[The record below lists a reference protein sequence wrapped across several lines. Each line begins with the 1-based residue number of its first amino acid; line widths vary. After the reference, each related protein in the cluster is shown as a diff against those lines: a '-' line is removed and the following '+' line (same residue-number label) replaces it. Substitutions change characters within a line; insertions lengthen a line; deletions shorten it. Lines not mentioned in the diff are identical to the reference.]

1 MANFC
6 KRSKRSLLS
15 VKPLNLAKAVMKLI
29 MKILNVNLYQTGSCN
44 ACPIIK
50 NKFVIDN
57 AKLFPKINFV

>member
-29 MKILNVNLYQTGSCN
+29 MKMLNVNLYQTGSCN

-50 NKFVIDN
+50 NKFVID
-57 AKLFPKINFV
+57 KCKIISKN

>member
-6 KRSKRSLLS
+6 KRRKRSLLS

-50 NKFVIDN
+50 NKFAID
-57 AKLFPKINFV
+57 KCKIISKN